1 MADEFDL
8 KPTSRG
14 EEFLDVILRS
24 LGGDTTDIPQ
34 PVWRY
39 EEYLAAIAKA
49 IQNGGG
55 GGSSGGGGALVV
67 NVTETESDTHYIYTC
82 DKTAGEILSALEEK
96 AVIFKYESG
105 YIESCVGGGQ
115 HLDGYQ
121 FVRGGT
127 SAGDVQFVALAITD
141 YPYYQD

>member
-24 LGGDTTDIPQ
+24 LGGETPDIPQ
-34 PVWRY
+34 PAWRY

-55 GGSSGGGGALVV
+55 GTGGGVLVV
-67 NVTETESDTHYIYTC
+67 HDVDNTL
-82 DKTAGEILSALEEK
+82 DKTWQEIHDAGFATLWLDDGGDVLLLDSCFA
-96 AVIFKYESG
+96 ESG
-105 YIESCVGGGQ
+105 NYNVEFSSVSYGSTMYTASSA
-115 HLDGYQ
+115 DGYP
-121 FVRGGT
+121 VN
-127 SAGDVQFVALAITD
+127 SHA
-141 YPYYQD
+141 